1 MVDVDY
7 DQELKQ
13 KFNNTTYYVRAAR
26 LDRTL
31 YVEVEQEDTG
41 HKWNNQFIKSY
52 IEEMT
57 TKTGN
62 FKTFDKFCRMIYSAL
77 RSNNNGSVFI
87 DLLSYQDLEILK
99 ARKAAKSGTE
109 IQPLN
114 VTQRTKNKRYL
125 ILTYVVEF
133 DRVHYPLA
141 LKLDEHSMDNQKG
154 SSNAQSRKQLQPNA
168 CARDT
173 ARKLL
178 SHATSPSSSST
189 TSHTSDHH
197 QSLTPQQ
204 QHTQNMS
211 ANQLNI
217 DDVLAEN
224 IRLKSMLK
232 RDEKKEYPADKLAD
246 IIAVLED
253 EINDLKHELARK
265 STRSTK
271 KYEQKHISNRLD
283 DMEDEI
289 ERLSTELLSERSKN
303 KRMNRE
309 FKTEKIE
316 LMKKIEMLEAS
327 NEHYQRKCRSLKKE
341 LSSSKQKLDDLKLKA
356 SKQRLYGSASTSTSL
371 RRSRSRN
378 NSKYYVNTRKK
389 ERKAMKTR
397 TNTNVYN
404 RKRTSSNRK
413 YQRSSSAPRFASKRS
428 SHSRSRSPSVRFD
441 PTEWAKERKAKIEKS
456 KLLKNTFGNS
466 RSPSPSFRR
475 NSRSVSPSCR
485 SNGRKRSKNRN
496 RCNDLVTKRERSSS
510 RKRNSF
516 GTTISVSPKQRK
528 RKRKNKRLPL
538 PNTNNKTYGDSSSS
552 TGNDENDL
560 NILNTMQKRQKR
572 ILAMNNNSSFRND
585 EEDDM
590 DNDDDDESSFNPTKE
605 IESIDSRLNAL
616 QQFLRAAKS
625 SA

>member
-1 MVDVDY
+1 MTDMVW
-7 DQELKQ
+7 DQELKH
-13 KFNNTTYYVRAAR
+13 KFNNATYYVRASCR
-26 LDRTL
+26 DRTL
-31 YVEVEQEDTG
+31 YVEVEQEDSG
-41 HKWNNQFIKSY
+41 HKWNNQFIHSY

-289 ERLSTELLSERSKN
+289 ERLSTELLSERTKN
-303 KRMNRE
+303 RRMTRDFNADKKE
-309 FKTEKIE
+309 F
-316 LMKKIEMLEAS
+316 MKKIEMLEAS
-327 NEHYQRKCRSLKKE
+327 NEHYQRKCRSLKNE
-341 LSSSKQKLDDLKLKA
+341 LSTSKKNLDELRRKA
-356 SKQRLYGSASTSTSL
+356 SKQRLYGSTSTSTSASL

-378 NSKYYVNTRKK
+378 NNKYYVNPRKK
-389 ERKAMKTR
+389 ERKTMKTR
-397 TNTNVYN
+397 TNTRVYN
-404 RKRTSSNRK
+404 RKRTHSNSKRK
-413 YQRSSSAPRFASKRS
+413 YKRSSSAPRFVNKQR
-428 SHSRSRSPSVRFD
+428 HQNRSRSPSVRFD
-441 PTEWAKERKAKIEKS
+441 PTEWAKKRKDKIERS
-456 KLLKNTFGNS
+456 RMLKNTFGNS

-475 NSRSVSPSCR
+475 NSRSVSPATR
-485 SNGRKRSKNRN
+485 LNGARKRSKNRN
-496 RCNDLVTKRERSSS
+496 RMNRSNDFTKKRDRSSS

-516 GTTISVSPKQRK
+516 GTTISISPKHRK
-528 RKRKNKRLPL
+528 RKRKNQRLPL
-538 PNTNNKTYGDSSSS
+538 ANNYASSS

-590 DNDDDDESSFNPTKE
+590 DN
-605 IESIDSRLNAL
+605 
-616 QQFLRAAKS
+616 
-625 SA
+625 